1 MVALAQ
7 PAADARLQAQLRQLF
22 PSATSFSPREG
33 QPPHFKAYVK
43 DPASG
48 QPAFA
53 GLVFWTT
60 DLQPLE
66 RGYYGPIKMLVG
78 MDTKGILTGIIVV
91 EHHEPYGNFS
101 IDPPA
106 FAAQFT
112 NKNIRDALRVGDDI
126 NRRSEIADWLIGSG
140 AGVHVRQ
147 DRAEELERVIRT
159 LRDDQALCEGMGRA
173 ARSLFGERFG
183 VERTAKQWIRILDV
197 I

>member
-7 PAADARLQAQLRQLF
+7 PAADARLQAQLRQLC

-126 NRRSEIADWLIGSG
+126 DAISTATLTMTSATRAIRNGARRLARQLLAPG
-140 AGVHVRQ
+140 AP
-147 DRAEELERVIRT
+147 
-159 LRDDQALCEGMGRA
+159 
-173 ARSLFGERFG
+173 
-183 VERTAKQWIRILDV
+183 K
-197 I
+197 